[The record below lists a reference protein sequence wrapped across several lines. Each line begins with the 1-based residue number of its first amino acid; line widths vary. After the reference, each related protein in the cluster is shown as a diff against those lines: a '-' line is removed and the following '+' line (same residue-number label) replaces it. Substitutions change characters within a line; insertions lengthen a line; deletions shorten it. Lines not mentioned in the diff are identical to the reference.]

1 LRFLISFLADKSVTK
16 LCWTNYSDPYLNRAS
31 GSLCPAA
38 SCITSE
44 SRCLRASHELHF
56 PDRVNIRAAWFVT
69 LILATLIASALA
81 YATTGQPETSDSW
94 ATNRS
99 GIATAVSLAK
109 TTPIETVTS
118 GSGICAVTIT
128 PGGPVPT
135 GPCGPAYP
143 NGFRQLTEIVIR
155 DQATW
160 TRIWSQGFCAGQT
173 SCNSNPPNIDFSSE
187 TVIAVFQGWKASSGY
202 NVRILGA
209 DHKGHEMIVHVEV
222 TEPGPYCLG
231 LAILTYPF
239 DIVSIPDTRFTIVF
253 DSTTIATSCK

>member
-1 LRFLISFLADKSVTK
+1 MLKS
-16 LCWTNYSDPYLNRAS
+16 
-31 GSLCPAA
+31 
-38 SCITSE
+38 
-44 SRCLRASHELHF
+44 SHDFPF
-56 PDRVNIRAAWFVT
+56 PDRMTIRPAWFVT

-81 YATTGQPETSDSW
+81 FGTAGHPETSDFR

-99 GIATAVSLAK
+99 GVATDVTLAK

-143 NGFRQLTEIVIR
+143 NGFRQLTELVIR

-173 SCNSNPPNIDFSSE
+173 SCNSNPANIDFSSE
-187 TVIAVFQGWKASSGY
+187 TVIAVFQGWKGSSGFS
-202 NVRILGA
+202 VRILGA

-222 TEPGPYCLG
+222 RELGPYCTG

-239 DIVSIPDTRFTIVF
+239 YIGSIPNTRFTIVF
-253 DSTTIATSCK
+253 DTTTIAISCN

>member
-1 LRFLISFLADKSVTK
+1 M
-16 LCWTNYSDPYLNRAS
+16 
-31 GSLCPAA
+31 
-38 SCITSE
+38 
-44 SRCLRASHELHF
+44 
-56 PDRVNIRAAWFVT
+56 NIRAAWFVT
-69 LILATLIASALA
+69 LILATLIASAPA
-81 YATTGQPETSDSW
+81 YGNAGQPEASDFR
-94 ATNRS
+94 ATNRG
-99 GIATAVSLAK
+99 GIATAVALAK

-143 NGFRQLTEIVIR
+143 NGFRQLTELVVR

-187 TVIAVFQGWKASSGY
+187 TVIAVFQGWKGSSGY
-202 NVRILGA
+202 SVRILGA
-209 DHKGHEMIVHVEV
+209 DHKGHELIVHVEV
-222 TEPGPYCLG
+222 TELGPDCVG

-239 DIVSIPDTRFTIVF
+239 DIVSIPNTRFAIVF
-253 DSTTIATSCK
+253 DTTIATSCK